1 MENGLKNIN
10 DLFSGFSVFNI
21 PKYQR
26 AYAWGSR
33 QWDDFLEDMENH
45 SVKNKYFLGTILL
58 QENDISDGD
67 FKIIDVVD
75 GQQRI
80 TTCIIFMKVL
90 IDALKKKTKEKT
102 RLLEDTYVQYDEE
115 YRLRVIESDNDFFR
129 SYIVGDT
136 DGKEYIRTPSQR
148 RLYKAKQHFVTALQD
163 MSPEVL
169 IEYKNKLHKR
179 TQVLTY
185 AVGNPTEAT
194 LIFETTNDRGKSL
207 TNLEKIKSF
216 LMYKCYQAEKKNPD
230 KLLRDIQNRFS
241 EIYRE
246 FERVSDRIDE
256 DTILRYHYV
265 AFEPWK
271 DKKEYQNVVRSL
283 KDRLNELI
291 KNNKPQQAVALIS
304 DFSQSLKESYMNVV
318 AILEDKN
325 PAVRDLFVLDRMGN
339 IFPLLLKTYK
349 CDPSET
355 KDNFYTTARLL
366 ETYCFRVYAIGQRRG
381 FTGQSQLFTETR
393 DFNGDF
399 TKLQGWLRWLTG
411 RYSWNSK
418 FEEDLR
424 YQYLYLEVPSR
435 DLRYLFWKYENHLR
449 QTRQPKWAKMSE
461 EEIRTKSKK
470 YQFTIEH
477 IAPQSHDDAKVIAAR
492 EVFPRMTEKFQE
504 DFLHTLGNLTIDP
517 QSANSSKG
525 NKGFEA
531 KNSKYFVKAPL
542 KIQNELEDFLPEAK
556 RWNAEA
562 VQERTDKIVKFALEY
577 WRKDML

>member
-10 DLFSGFSVFNI
+10 DLFFGNSIFNI

-26 AYAWGSR
+26 AYAWGER

-45 SVKNKYFLGTILL
+45 SLENNYFLGTILL
-58 QENDISDGD
+58 QENDTTDGD
-67 FKIIDVVD
+67 FKVIDVVD

-90 IDALKKKTKEKT
+90 IDALKERTDERT
-102 RLLEDTYVQYDEE
+102 RRLEDTYVRYDDE

-129 SYIVGDT
+129 SYIVGET

-148 RLYKAKQHFVTALQD
+148 RLYKAKRYFTTALRNL
-163 MSPEVL
+163 PAETL
-169 IEYKNKLHKR
+169 IDYKNKLHNK

-185 AVGNPTEAT
+185 AVGSPTEAT

-216 LMYKCYQAEKKNPD
+216 LMYKCYQAEQKNPD

-256 DTILRYHYV
+256 DTVLRYHYV

-283 KDRLNELI
+283 KDRLNALI
-291 KNNKPQQAVALIS
+291 KGNEPEQAVRLIS
-304 DFSQSLKESYMNVV
+304 EFSKSLKESYMNVV
-318 AILEDKN
+318 AILEDKH

-339 IFPLLLKTYK
+339 IFPLLLKAYK
-349 CDPSET
+349 CDSSSS
-355 KDNFYTTARLL
+355 KQNFYAVARQL
-366 ETYCFRVYAIGQRRG
+366 EVYCFRVYAIGQRRG
-381 FTGQSQLFTETR
+381 FTGQSQLFTQAR
-393 DFNGDF
+393 DFEGDYDGLV
-399 TKLQGWLRWLTG
+399 KWLRGLTG
-411 RYSWNSK
+411 NYSWNSR
-418 FEEDLR
+418 FEDDLR
-424 YQYLYLEVPSR
+424 NPYLYEDIPPR

-449 QTRQPKWAKMSE
+449 ETQQPKWAKMSE

-477 IAPQSHDDAKVIAAR
+477 IAPQNRKEAKVIAAK
-492 EVFPRMTEKFQE
+492 EVFPRMTEKFE
-504 DFLHTLGNLTIDP
+504 EEYLHQLGNLTIDP

-531 KNSKYFVKAPL
+531 KNSRYFTKAPL
-542 KIQNELEDFLPEAK
+542 KIQNELEDFLPEEK
-556 RWNAEA
+556 RWNGKA
-562 VQERTDKIVKFALEY
+562 VENRTERIVAFALKY
-577 WRKDML
+577 WDQDAL